1 MNKIIIGKIS
11 FILLIFLISVSC
23 VYSMD
28 DYNGQETIELDNK
41 SSDNDSLN
49 IITDLNNSS
58 VPIFIFPPD
67 LLIDEV
73 NSINES
79 NNVILEFTIKKFTQ
93 QIVFACGSSRP
104 YLSFDG
110 FLSFKET
117 NAPLPNQTINF
128 AFGDEVRS
136 FITDENGKITWN
148 HFYPDI
154 YGFVNFQMLFNGSTI
169 NNNGSMIN
177 LDPVS
182 THIIYYIA
190 EPYIYKPRIIETVGP
205 WPGPWPWGIDPIYM
219 FPSLNKSD
227 SLIFYNFNQNISVY
241 NGYKEINGNNKLK
254 HNKYFLNEINNNT
267 NTKINNNI
275 SENKSLEK
283 TVNNNLGFLDDYEFF
298 DYFRIYFENLFDF
311 IKDLFSDLINHLNG
325 VFSYVK
331 I

>member
-93 QIVFACGSSRP
+93 QIFVVCGSSRP

-169 NNNGSMIN
+169 YNNGSMIN

-182 THIIYYIA
+182 THIIYYID
-190 EPYIYKPRIIETVGP
+190 EPYDHRFWISPQ
-205 WPGPWPWGIDPIYM
+205 PGPWPVYINPNYM
-219 FPSLNKSD
+219 FPSSNKSG
-227 SLIFYNFNQNISVY
+227 SLIFYNSNQNITFQNS
-241 NGYKEINGNNKLK
+241 YKEINGNNKLK
-254 HNKYFLNEINNNT
+254 HDKYFSNEINNNT

-283 TVNNNLGFLDDYEFF
+283 TVNNNLGFLDNYEFF

-311 IKDLFSDLINHLNG
+311 IKDVFNDLINDLIG

>member
-1 MNKIIIGKIS
+1 MNNIIIGKIS
-11 FILLIFLISVSC
+11 FILLIFLISISC

-79 NNVILEFTIKKFTQ
+79 NNVILKFTIKKFTQ
-93 QIVFACGSSRP
+93 QFVVSCGSSRP
-104 YLSFDG
+104 YLSIDG

-136 FITDENGKITWN
+136 FITDENGKIIWN
-148 HFYPDI
+148 YFYPDI
-154 YGFVNFQMLFNGSTI
+154 YGFVNFQMLFNGSKI
-169 NNNGSMIN
+169 DNNGSMIN

-182 THIIYYIA
+182 THIIYYID
-190 EPYIYKPRIIETVGP
+190 EPYNHRLWPIGP
-205 WPGPWPWGIDPIYM
+205 QPGPGLIDPIYRIID
-219 FPSLNKSD
+219 FPSSNNSD
-227 SLIFYNFNQNISVY
+227 SLIFYNSNQNITFQNS
-241 NGYKEINGNNKLK
+241 YKEINGNNKFK

-311 IKDLFSDLINHLNG
+311 IKDLFSDLINNLNG
-325 VFSYVK
+325 VFSYIK